1 MNKIDLQKKVFLKLG
16 LSYDEGLELFN
27 KIYLEKI
34 PELFKPS
41 SQRQILFSSI
51 SLKKNKNN
59 FRSGDF

>member
-1 MNKIDLQKKVFLKLG
+1 KLG